1 MELFPER
8 QLLIIQFVIVQ
19 VANGKSKL
27 LGNFSG
33 IILEFYKFSN
43 AKLTKNCKILR
54 FNVVI
59 TKLCQKHH

>member
-33 IILEFYKFSN
+33 ITL
-43 AKLTKNCKILR
+43 
-54 FNVVI
+54 
-59 TKLCQKHH
+59 